1 MSEPRPDGGEE
12 VDLAAIHSDDLLLDA
27 LGRGE
32 QEADA
37 DGLTAM
43 LAAWR
48 ADVTADQAD
57 TVVDGPAHVV
67 PPPPDGRSG
76 TLRAGAPTSPVP
88 GPPRW
93 QPSVRRALG
102 FAAAVVAVLMLA
114 TGLGVASHDAGPTS
128 PLWSL
133 TKVLHPERAEVL
145 GVEHSTARAR
155 AAVAAGRYDEA
166 RELIDQAQ
174 RDLGRVTDPA
184 DATRLRADI
193 DAVLRDLAAL
203 GCPGWPR
210 CEVSPLA
217 PTPSPGVSTAAAPE
231 PSGAATP
238 GRTAP
243 APARPAPTDSPTSG
257 ANPTLPRLP
266 LPSVPLPSVPLPPV
280 PLPSVLPSLPVLPLP
295 TGDLLG

>member
-12 VDLAAIHSDDLLLDA
+12 VDLAAIHRDDLLLDA

-37 DGLTAM
+37 DDLTTM

-48 ADVTADQAD
+48 ADVAADQPD
-57 TVVDGPAHVV
+57 TVVGGPVHVD
-67 PPPPDGRSG
+67 PPPPDSRVR
-76 TLRAGAPTSPVP
+76 TLRTGTPTAPAS

-93 QPSVRRALG
+93 RPSGRRAPGL
-102 FAAAVVAVLMLA
+102 AAAVLAVLMLA

-133 TKVLHPERAEVL
+133 TRVLHPERAEVL
-145 GVEHSTARAR
+145 AVEHTTARAR
-155 AAVAAGRYDEA
+155 EALAAGRYDEA
-166 RELIDQAQ
+166 RELIDQSQ
-174 RDLGRVTDPA
+174 RDLGRVTDPT

-193 DAVLRDLAAL
+193 DAVQRDLAAHQ
-203 GCPGWPR
+203 CPGWPR
-210 CEVSPLA
+210 CATSPVA
-217 PTPSPGVSTAAAPE
+217 PTPSPAVSTAAAPE
-231 PSGAATP
+231 TSGAPAP
-238 GRTAP
+238 GRTTPPPQRPAP
-243 APARPAPTDSPTSG
+243 APTST

-266 LPSVPLPSVPLPPV
+266 LPPVPLPEV
-280 PLPSVLPSLPVLPLP
+280 PLPSVLPSLPDLPLP

>member
-1 MSEPRPDGGEE
+1 MSEPRPDGGEDL
-12 VDLAAIHSDDLLLDA
+12 DLAAIDRDDLLLDA

-48 ADVTADQAD
+48 ADVTPDQPD
-57 TVVDGPAHVV
+57 TVVDGELHVV
-67 PPPPDGRSG
+67 PPRPEGWAR
-76 TLRAGAPTSPVP
+76 TLRTGAPTAPVP

-93 QPSVRRALG
+93 EASGRRALG
-102 FAAAVVAVLMLA
+102 LAAAVLAVLMLA

-193 DAVLRDLAAL
+193 DAVLRDLAAHL
-203 GCPGWPR
+203 CPGWPR
-210 CEVSPLA
+210 CATSPVA
-217 PTPSPGVSTAAAPE
+217 PAPSPAMSTAAATE
-231 PSGAATP
+231 PSGAAPP
-238 GRTAP
+238 GGTAP
-243 APARPAPTDSPTSG
+243 APQRPAPTDSPTSG

-266 LPSVPLPSVPLPPV
+266 LPSVPLPSV
-280 PLPSVLPSLPVLPLP
+280 LPSLPGLPLPLPLP

>member
-12 VDLAAIHSDDLLLDA
+12 LDLAAIDHDDLLLAA

-32 QEADA
+32 QVADA

-48 ADVTADQAD
+48 ADVTADLPD
-57 TVVDGPAHVV
+57 TVVDGAVRAD
-67 PPPPDGRSG
+67 PPPPDRRVRK
-76 TLRAGAPTSPVP
+76 LRAGAPTGPVP

-93 QPSVRRALG
+93 QPLGRRALG
-102 FAAAVVAVLMLA
+102 LAAAVVTALMLA
-114 TGLGVASHDAGPTS
+114 TGLGVASRDAGPTS

-145 GVEHSTARAR
+145 GVEHTTGLARE
-155 AAVAAGRYDEA
+155 AVAAGRYDEA
-166 RELIDQAQ
+166 RQLIDQAQ
-174 RDLGRVTDPA
+174 RDLGRITDPA

-193 DAVLRDLAAL
+193 DAVLRDLAAH

-210 CEVSPLA
+210 CATSPLA
-217 PTPSPGVSTAAAPE
+217 PTPPPAASTAAAPE

-238 GRTAP
+238 GGTAP
-243 APARPAPTDSPTSG
+243 APPRPAPTDSPTSG

-266 LPSVPLPSVPLPPV
+266 LPSVPLPSV
-280 PLPSVLPSLPVLPLP
+280 LPSLPGLPLPLP